1 MIGAR
6 AFLAAATLAALLP
19 MAPAPAATPQASDPP
34 SSLTLP
40 GTTRVDG
47 IPIAELSGLAWAAD
61 DQVLYAVSDQG
72 VLVQFRLDV
81 DGGQLAAVAPLRAF
95 ALTDP
100 QGVVPGGGPRFNAEG
115 LVARNGNDGEPGNTE
130 LIVALEEDPPRIVR
144 FSPEGVALDLL
155 DVPAPA
161 ADVHRYEK
169 KGRGLESTGWS
180 QKWGVMTAPEAP
192 LAGTPQGQHT
202 VYASDASWSFARR
215 KADSRL
221 KAFEL
226 MPDNRLLVLERSRE
240 GSKKQQTASLR
251 LVHLDDCAES
261 SGCTTQTLAVLP
273 TGPDNFEGLAVL
285 APGQAL
291 LVSDNGGKVDA
302 DTVFALVP
310 LQQ

>member
-144 FSPEGVALDLL
+144 FSPEGVALGLL

-169 KGRGLESTGWS
+169 KGRGLESAGWS
-180 QKWGVMTAPEAP
+180 RTWGVMTAPEAP

-240 GSKKQQTASLR
+240 GWRFQVPSATSL
-251 LVHLDDCAES
+251 
-261 SGCTTQTLAVLP
+261 
-273 TGPDNFEGLAVL
+273 
-285 APGQAL
+285 
-291 LVSDNGGKVDA
+291 
-302 DTVFALVP
+302 
-310 LQQ
+310 